1 MVGYARTFVAW
12 AQKYGEPY
20 SACKPSFFQWQK
32 GHNLLSLVVP
42 PIGLYRLYVWNKY
55 GYKAPTA
62 ILPVDEKIHPHYD
75 DDDCATIRG
84 SVVTIPV
91 MDSGVVPKNQL
102 NNTLNDTSATK
113 TSSAL
118 WFLTTATDVGSCAGA
133 CQSSVCAAGS
143 CGTSG
148 CGGTCGGNVWE
159 QSWKDLFWS
168 AVALS
173 ISSRSDCF
181 T

>member
-1 MVGYARTFVAW
+1 MGSEVWRAVLGLQAELLPVAEG
-12 AQKYGEPY
+12 AQSALPSGPADRPYG
-20 SACKPSFFQWQK
+20 
-32 GHNLLSLVVP
+32 N
-42 PIGLYRLYVWNKY
+42 
-55 GYKAPTA
+55 KAPTA

-118 WFLTTATDVGSCAGA
+118 WFLTTASDVGSCAGA

-148 CGGTCGGNVWE
+148 CGGTCG
-159 QSWKDLFWS
+159 
-168 AVALS
+168 
-173 ISSRSDCF
+173 
-181 T
+181 